1 MSKRTIYRTRNN
13 SDTQKLASIFT
24 VFFHMLVI
32 AGVVLAAAGS
42 SNLQKHHDQHPEM
55 EKFQKMVKA
64 GIVLLT
70 ISWAMLVA
78 YAGLAFG
85 TPPHARNNG
94 SVARA
99 GKVVSSHFL

>member
-1 MSKRTIYRTRNN
+1 MNKRTIYRTRNN
-13 SDTQKLASIFT
+13 SNTKKFTSIFA

-32 AGVVLAAAGS
+32 AGIVLAAAGS
-42 SNLQKHHDQHPEM
+42 SNLQKHHDQPAEM
-55 EKFQKMVKA
+55 EKFQKMVKV

-70 ISWAMLVA
+70 VSWAMLVGLV
-78 YAGLAFG
+78 GLAFG

-99 GKVVSSHFL
+99 GKVVSSHSL